1 MIFATPRKE
10 GDYKLTQ
17 CKYNKTKACHHKT
30 ERCTIVFL
38 SQQVSVSN
46 YLDDF
51 EQVTLSPLLLAWIF
65 FPLKND
71 QT

>member
-51 EQVTLSPLLLAWIF
+51 IPSPSGLDF
-65 FPLKND
+65 FPLKNN